1 MGNTVVYIIITL
13 ISGAVGAWIGTYYG
27 TQFSAKKQEQ
37 RNKDLRNMAI
47 KGLNILRKY
56 SGKGNTYD
64 MAEAEFNN
72 SLSVAEK
79 RVFIVAL
86 HKLGIPILA
95 TSFTK
100 FDIQCIHFEKNIID
114 RDEVSAIINQMES
127 GYCDRLFYIDPET
140 YFSDNIRLNTLRS
153 ISKRWINE
161 DFAKAV

>member
-1 MGNTVVYIIITL
+1 MGTAL
-13 ISGAVGAWIGTYYG
+13 EKEWKRLLAKEEKMLL
-27 TQFSAKKQEQ
+27 SAENKKETKLDGKIKEM
-37 RNKDLRNMAI
+37 RGKIEERIPAKLAI

-114 RDEVSAIINQMES
+114 RDEI
-127 GYCDRLFYIDPET
+127 
-140 YFSDNIRLNTLRS
+140 
-153 ISKRWINE
+153 K
-161 DFAKAV
+161 